1 MINVLHTRKDPAD
14 TDCVVSAANNLEVS
28 EFRIFK
34 DAFEA
39 WYGREATDT
48 QIKPVFVQYLI
59 EDTVPFWVRNYA
71 RGKSLDAEL
80 TPQAAKDARFANT
93 VLYIVSIAME
103 YAVLAYYFVIH

>member
-1 MINVLHTRKDPAD
+1 
-14 TDCVVSAANNLEVS
+14 
-28 EFRIFK
+28 
-34 DAFEA
+34 
-39 WYGREATDT
+39 
-48 QIKPVFVQYLI
+48 
-59 EDTVPFWVRNYA
+59 VPFWVRNYA